1 MIYWK
6 FNKDLLIWEKNKRKT
21 KLFWGSIVILLLG
34 TFMLGRYAKFAT
46 LDDFE
51 KEVLILNLQK
61 EKDKFTEEK
70 FVEELKRLNVRYP
83 HIVMAQSILET
94 GHWKSRVFKANHNL
108 FGMKQANIRIN
119 TAKGTNLNH
128 AYYENWQESLYDYA
142 FYQCRYMTSA
152 RNEAE
157 YFLALDASYAEIG
170 GSYSKALKDVI
181 EKEKLR
187 EKFE

>member
-6 FNKDLLIWEKNKRKT
+6 FNKDLLIWEKNKKKT
-21 KLFWGSIVILLLG
+21 KLVWGSVVVLLLG
-34 TFMLGRYAKFAT
+34 SFLMGRYAKFESM
-46 LDDFE
+46 DKFE

-61 EKDKFTEEK
+61 ERDKFTEEK
-70 FVEELKRLNVRYP
+70 LIDELKRLNVRYP

-94 GHWKSRVFKANHNL
+94 GHWSSRIFKSNHNL

-142 FYQCRYMTSA
+142 FYQCRYMSSA
-152 RNEAE
+152 RTEEE
-157 YFLALDASYAEIG
+157 YFMALDASYAEVG

-181 EKEKLR
+181 SIVQAHR
-187 EKFE
+187 

>member
-1 MIYWK
+1 MFYRYDKKNLI
-6 FNKDLLIWEKNKRKT
+6 FVKDFRGIRIGL
-21 KLFWGSIVILLLG
+21 VIAGVLMLS
-34 TFMLGRYAKFAT
+34 TFVLGRYAKFT
-46 LDDFE
+46 SLDDLE

-61 EKDKFTEEK
+61 EKDKFTEDK
-70 FVEELKRLNVRYP
+70 LVEELKRLNVRYP

-94 GHWKSRVFKANHNL
+94 GHWSSRIFKSNHNL

-128 AYYENWQESLYDYA
+128 AYYDNWQESLYDYA

-152 RNEAE
+152 RTEEE

-170 GSYSKALKDVI
+170 GSYSNALKDVI
-181 EKEKLR
+181 KKENLR